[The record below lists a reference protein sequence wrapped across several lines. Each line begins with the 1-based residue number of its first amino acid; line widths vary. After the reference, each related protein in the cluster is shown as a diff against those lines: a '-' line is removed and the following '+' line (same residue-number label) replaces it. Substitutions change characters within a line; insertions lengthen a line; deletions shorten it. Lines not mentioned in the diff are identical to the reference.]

1 MPSFAIDISTQH
13 SVTGFAASDC
23 TFRIRGVVREIAE
36 SLEVLLLDLLHQC
49 YSKSCCKSCQVHT
62 VRYFL
67 SQIAHSLLAVQ
78 QKVLLCKIDMWW

>member
-13 SVTGFAASDC
+13 SVTGFAASSDC
-23 TFRIRGVVREIAE
+23 TFRIRGVVGEIAE
-36 SLEVLLLDLLHQC
+36 RLEVLLLDLLHQC

-67 SQIAHSLLAVQ
+67 FVTDRTQPFGSTTIGVI
-78 QKVLLCKIDMWW
+78 V